1 MNEINFKKEQ
11 QSTENAD
18 LTIEIYKKKKSIGMS
33 QKKKE
38 MNNIFYI

>member
-18 LTIEIYKKKKSIGMS
+18 LTIEIYKKKSIGM
-33 QKKKE
+33 
-38 MNNIFYI
+38 NNFYI

>member
-18 LTIEIYKKKKSIGMS
+18 LTIEIYKKRKVSECHKKR
-33 QKKKE
+33 KR
-38 MNNIFYI
+38 